1 MVILAEK
8 RRKVTSVRPKRY
20 NTYLKLSSQEGNTRE
35 EQGFDFPE
43 PSSSTTSATS
53 NEAASSSIF
62 PSASNDTSIDCAE
75 ILPQCKATE
84 IEEPAAKN
92 AVDQIQLAD
101 EIEKILNNIRA
112 FGNQEDNEDLLA
124 ECQNDDDSIPDPF
137 SEESEYDFD
146 LEENSKA
153 GDQENLD
160 DVDTVEGSPIYAGHS
175 MTVGVSMLLILIYSI
190 SHGISGSQLSDLLTL
205 IGLHCMKIHPGLR
218 SLFHFQ
224 KYFAELKS
232 PVKKHYYCKFC
243 LTLVSDSSKTCTN
256 ALCLRDITKENSK
269 GYFLEISVTEQLK
282 NLFNREGFID
292 AIKHRFSQVKRNKS
306 NIEDIYD
313 GELYMKLS
321 SNNGPLSELYPY
333 NVSFTMNTDG
343 VPIFKSS
350 KFSIWPVYLMIN
362 ELPKKE
368 RKLTENM
375 ILCGLW
381 FGEMKPFMPLFGKPL
396 HETLKTLE
404 TSGIQ
409 IEINGRTEKCKGFL
423 LCTTADL
430 PARSLLLNMNQFNGA
445 YSCQKCKLEGQT
457 YRTGKGGSV
466 RIFPYNGE
474 NITEHERDK
483 LQSIQNAIR
492 ATESGEPV
500 QGIKG
505 PSFLMDLK
513 AYDFV
518 KGSCIDYMHGV
529 LLGITKLLTSLWV
542 SPKHSKETFS
552 LATYSE
558 VIDKRLLLI
567 KPPSFIS
574 RVPRTLTCHFKYW
587 KASEL
592 RSWLFYYSLPV
603 LRNIL
608 IGSYYIHYA
617 AFVESISLLCG
628 NSISEDSIQKS
639 QILLQYFVMVIPE
652 LYGERYM
659 TLNMHGLLHLP
670 QCVRDTGPLWVTSC
684 FSFESAN
691 GELTK
696 LFHGTQNVECQIV
709 GSVNIIQNLPTLMK
723 SIPEE
728 YTGFAKRMHRFNP
741 LKTRKLVG
749 DMMERFFG
757 SGYTKLLT
765 TRLNEKLRDTFNIQS
780 SELQFFNRMQFRGQ
794 MYHSKDYLRVKQRNS
809 YTVKYFCPVSRIV
822 KFGQILFFGQHKNL
836 QSFVFISPF
845 RRLKET
851 LFDICGDA
859 PNVLRVQVPHIHLVS
874 PTNNTDVISVENLI
888 TVCVF
893 IEIQDEGSHSYVC
906 EPPNFT
912 ETD

>member
-1 MVILAEK
+1 M
-8 RRKVTSVRPKRY
+8 T
-20 NTYLKLSSQEGNTRE
+20 NN
-35 EQGFDFPE
+35 
-43 PSSSTTSATS
+43 
-53 NEAASSSIF
+53 
-62 PSASNDTSIDCAE
+62 TSIDCAE
-75 ILPQCKATE
+75 FLSECETTATASDQVNSSFISDVSSNTSIDCADLLSE
-84 IEEPAAKN
+84 CEKIEEPAAN
-92 AVDQIQLAD
+92 NDVNQSQLAD
-101 EIEKILNNIRA
+101 EIEKILNDIRTL
-112 FGNQEDNEDLLA
+112 GHQEGYEDLS
-124 ECQNDDDSIPDPF
+124 QNDEDDIPESFIED
-137 SEESEYDFD
+137 SEYEFE
-146 LEENSKA
+146 LEENNE
-153 GDQENLD
+153 GNVNDDTDQGNL
-160 DVDTVEGSPIYAGHS
+160 IYAGHT

-205 IGLHCMKIHPGLR
+205 IGLHCVKIHPGLK

-232 PVKKHYYCKFC
+232 PVKKHYFCKFC
-243 LTLVSDSSKTCTN
+243 LTLVSDSAKTCAN
-256 ALCLRDITKENSK
+256 GLCLRDITKENSK

-282 NLFNREGFID
+282 NLFNREGFVD
-292 AIKHRFSQVKRNKS
+292 AIKHRFSKIKRNKS

-313 GELYMKLS
+313 GEIYKKLS
-321 SNNGPLSELYPY
+321 TNNGPLSEHYPF

-375 ILCGLW
+375 MLCGLW
-381 FGEMKPFMPLFGKPL
+381 FGEIKPFMPVFGKPL
-396 HETLKTLE
+396 HEALKTLE
-404 TSGIQ
+404 TLGIQ
-409 IEINGRTEKCKGFL
+409 IEINGKTERCKGFL

-445 YSCQKCKLEGQT
+445 YSCQKCTLEGRT
-457 YRTGKGGSV
+457 FKTGKGGSV
-466 RIFPYNGE
+466 RIFPYQGE
-474 NITEHERDK
+474 NVNEHKRDK
-483 LQSIQNAIR
+483 LQTIQNAIQ
-492 ATESGEPV
+492 ATECGKPV

-529 LLGITKLLTSLWV
+529 LLGITKLLTTLWV

-552 LATYSE
+552 IATFSE
-558 VIDKRLLLI
+558 LIDKKLLSI

-574 RVPRTLTCHFKYW
+574 RVPRTLSCHFKYW

-592 RSWLFYYSLPV
+592 RSWLFYYSLP
-603 LRNIL
+603 IL
-608 IGSYYIHYA
+608 NNLLIASYFIHYA
-617 AFVESISLLCG
+617 AFVEAISLLCG

-639 QILLQYFVMVIPE
+639 EVLLQYFVMVFPE

-659 TLNMHGLLHLP
+659 TLNMHALLHLP
-670 QCVRDTGPLWVTSC
+670 QCVRDSGPLWVTSC

-709 GSVNIIQNLPTLMK
+709 ASVNIIQNLPTLMN
-723 SIPEE
+723 SIPEQFS
-728 YTGFAKRMHRFNP
+728 GFAKRMHRFNP
-741 LKTRKLVG
+741 LGNRKFVG
-749 DMMERFFG
+749 DMFEKFCG
-757 SGYTKLLT
+757 SAYSKLLT
-765 TRLNEKLRDTFNIQS
+765 ASLNEKLLNSFNVLS
-780 SELQFFNRMQFRGQ
+780 SEMQFFNRMIFRGQ
-794 MYHSKDYLRVKQRNS
+794 VYHSKDYTRVKQRNS
-809 YTVKYFCPVSRIV
+809 YTVKYFCPESRIV
-822 KFGQILFFGQHKNL
+822 KFGQILFFGHHKTG
-836 QSFVFISPF
+836 QSFTFISPF
-845 RRLKET
+845 KRSEKT
-851 LFDICGDA
+851 LFDLCRDT
-859 PNVLRVQVPHIHLVS
+859 PNVLRVQAPHIHLLL
-874 PTNNTDVISVENLI
+874 PTNNTDIILVQNLI

-893 IEIQDEGSHSYVC
+893 IDIQDSCWYVC